1 MTTRRRLEPLSP
13 GALGRVRW
21 DAVLVCLLACVLVV
35 GGALRAVPTLASWTD
50 QEWTHG
56 TVGTSQIRCGTD
68 TNFRAQAQAKA
79 LGGSF
84 LGTDLEGLAAARGM
98 SLVRT
103 PTTAAVP
110 TPSTA
115 TDLAPNDGDPTLD
128 TYGNPLAVTGL
139 TGITG
144 LTVSGLGTGLPM
156 GSAGALNQ
164 VAQVTTKGRAAAASG
179 LVDATGAVLVGAST
193 PANQLPQP
201 AVLDLSSVFSGITN
215 VTATRMSVGATGSN
229 ASLDFCSSLLD
240 DLWGPGTVTGITRS
254 YGVAGLGLQ
263 IDSPTVAALVTD
275 VNATVTSL
283 GTAVTA
289 LGGANGQV
297 AVAITNGVQNASN
310 SVVTGLTAARTSS
323 TVTVSTP
330 NFTTALGALRTTPL
344 TDGKVTVDLVNGR
357 VTVNLATL
365 LGSDAAGL
373 NGLAPNSSL
382 QLSSAAV
389 ASIGTR
395 VDALVQ
401 TWSNQVSA
409 ALLTAVRAVTVT
421 SDVTVASRTAGLLDV
436 TSTRSQHVGTIGAYL
451 DRSAVFTP
459 VVTETGLAGVLNPI
473 LSALMPGLTVNSYAT
488 RMRAALPAALL
499 TAMNSALTAQPVGQV
514 TTLGTTLT
522 TRRGTLVTA
531 VQAVANRMPG
541 ALAISVN
548 VQPDVA
554 GAPPGTVPV
563 PGALP
568 YTSPTY
574 SVTALRIGVVSA
586 TAPTGFAY
594 LSWARSTVGPV
605 VQVR

>member
-1 MTTRRRLEPLSP
+1 MTARRRLEPLGP
-13 GALGRVRW
+13 GALSRVRW
-21 DAVLVCLLACVLVV
+21 DAVVVCLIACVLVV

-68 TNFRAQAQAKA
+68 TSFRATAQAKA
-79 LGGSF
+79 LAGSF
-84 LGTDLEGLAAARGM
+84 LGTDLDGLAAARGLD
-98 SLVRT
+98 LVRT
-103 PTTAAVP
+103 PTTTAVP

-115 TDLAPNDGDPTLD
+115 TDLGPNDGDPTLD
-128 TYGNPLAVTGL
+128 TYGYPLAVAGL

-144 LTVSGLGTGLPM
+144 LNVSGLGVGLPT

-164 VAQVTTKGRAAAASG
+164 YAQVTTKGRATAAAG
-179 LVDATGAVLVGAST
+179 LVDTTGAVLVGAAT

-201 AVLDLSSVFSGITN
+201 AVLDLTSVFTGIAN
-215 VTATRMSVGATGSN
+215 VTATRVSVGATGSN
-229 ASLDFCSSLLD
+229 ASLDFCSALLD

-297 AVAITNGVQNASN
+297 AVALTNGVQNASN
-310 SVVTGLTAARTSS
+310 SVVVGLGTARTSS
-323 TVTVSTP
+323 TVTVTAP
-330 NFTTALGALRTTPL
+330 NFTSALGTLRTTPL
-344 TDGKVTVDLVNGR
+344 TDGKVTVDLVTGR

-365 LGSDAAGL
+365 LGTDAAGL
-373 NGLAPNSSL
+373 NSLQPNSQL

-389 ASIGTR
+389 ASIATR

-401 TWSNQVSA
+401 TWSTQVSA
-409 ALLTAVRAVTVT
+409 ALLSAVRAVTVT

-451 DRSAVFTP
+451 DRAAVFAP
-459 VVTETGLAGVLNPI
+459 VVTETGLAGLLNPI
-473 LSALMPGLTVNSYAT
+473 LGALLPGLTVNSYAV

-499 TAMNSALTAQPVGQV
+499 AAVGDSLAVQPVGQM

-522 TRRGTLVTA
+522 SRRGTLVTA
-531 VQAVANRMPG
+531 VQGVAARMPG
-541 ALAISVN
+541 ALSIAVN
-548 VQPDVA
+548 VQPDAA
-554 GAPPGTVPV
+554 GAPPGTTPV
-563 PGALP
+563 PGTPP

-586 TAPTGFAY
+586 TAPTGYAY